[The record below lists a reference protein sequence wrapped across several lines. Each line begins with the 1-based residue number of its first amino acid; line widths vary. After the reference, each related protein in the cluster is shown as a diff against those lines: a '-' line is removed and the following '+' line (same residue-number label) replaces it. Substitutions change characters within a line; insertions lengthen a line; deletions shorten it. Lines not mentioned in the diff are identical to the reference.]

1 MAKPSREY
9 IYGLNPAFEV
19 LRASRRSVYGAF
31 LNEAART
38 QARIRKLVALL
49 ERQEVDIEWVD
60 KGRVFQLAG
69 SKDHQGVV
77 LRTSPYPF
85 GAFEDA
91 IARDRVLLLDNVED
105 PHNVGAILRSAEC
118 FGFRHI
124 LMSQKGTPS
133 IYPSVVKVSAGAT
146 EFLHIVRDRSAN
158 KYALALKQAGYH
170 LAALDGQGSPLDDF
184 AAAPRP
190 SRLALVIGGEDRA
203 VGQFILNQADSIL
216 AIPQAGRI
224 NSLNASVAAAIAM
237 YALGT
242 APQTPAALCRR

>member
-1 MAKPSREY
+1 MAQASREY

-31 LNEAART
+31 LNEAARS
-38 QARIRKLVALL
+38 QGRIRKLVTLL
-49 ERQEVDIEWVD
+49 ERNDIDIQWVD

-69 SKDHQGVV
+69 TKEHQGVV

-85 GAFEDA
+85 GSFDEVLDQ
-91 IARDRVLLLDNVED
+91 DRVLLLDNVED

-146 EFLHIVRDRSAN
+146 EFLHIARDRSAN
-158 KYALALKQAGYH
+158 KYAAELKQAGFH
-170 LAALDGQGSPLDDF
+170 LAALDGQGSPLGDF
-184 AAAPRP
+184 ARDARP
-190 SRLALVIGGEDRA
+190 ARLALVIGGEDRA
-203 VGQFILNQADSIL
+203 VGQYILNEADTII

-237 YALGT
+237 YALG
-242 APQTPAALCRR
+242 